1 MSGPQYGFLPGMA
14 QPAKAASRPEHHSRP
29 DELKHRSGASKLSA
43 RHRRKNRQKKTSK
56 ADKRNKSRSKAG
68 SHEHRKTKKKTSKK
82 DQGSFKGKKTNVK
95 SPRKRHKNSLVVDK
109 TQADEAVSKHSELK
123 GRSTVESQ
131 EKDPELA
138 EEIKALLA
146 GGVAN
151 KEQCQE
157 ERAMEGAYTL
167 FERTAAPNRP
177 AVVVEP
183 TLNVTCKGQ
192 PINASA
198 PQRRFD
204 SRVERG

>member
-1 MSGPQYGFLPGMA
+1 MSFQ
-14 QPAKAASRPEHHSRP
+14 
-29 DELKHRSGASKLSA
+29 HRKT
-43 RHRRKNRQKKTSK
+43 RKKTST
-56 ADKRNKSRSKAG
+56 R
-68 SHEHRKTKKKTSKK
+68 
-82 DQGSFKGKKTNVK
+82 DQGKKPNVK
-95 SPRKRHKNSLVVDK
+95 SSKKRHKDSLVVDK
-109 TQADEAVSKHSELK
+109 TQADEAVSKHSEVK
-123 GRSTVESQ
+123 GRSAVESV

-183 TLNVTCKGQ
+183 PLTVTCEGK

-198 PQRRFD
+198 PQRRID
-204 SRVERG
+204 SRVERIGKSIRRSRSAYVLAAGGKNSLASK